1 MPYSPRKVHV
11 ASVLLSRV
19 IHYRCCCVGRPPAQ
33 EGGENEGG
41 AGGGERDRKDVQS
54 MLVCLFVSIVT

>member
-1 MPYSPRKVHV
+1 VPYSPRKVHV

-19 IHYRCCCVGRPPAQ
+19 IHYRGCCVGRRAAK
-33 EGGENEGG
+33 EGGENGG
-41 AGGGERDRKDVQS
+41 GGGGGERDRKDVQS